1 MFMSS
6 SKAVEAEKQVA
17 VLERKAEADALK
29 EQEALNRVPQ
39 VGAFKQEFGI

>member
-1 MFMSS
+1 MSS
-6 SKAVEAEKQVA
+6 SKAVEQEKQVA

-39 VGAFKQEFGI
+39 VGAFKQDYGI